1 MEKAKQIKRVCI
13 TGGLGFIGSNFIHYL
28 FDKYPRC
35 EVVNLDLLTYAG
47 NLENLKEID
56 SLSNYKFVKGD
67 ICDVKLVDS
76 LVKECDAVVHFAAES
91 HVDRSITDPTAFVRT
106 NVMGTQVLLDAC
118 VKYAKRFH
126 HISTDEIFGSL
137 ALDDKKK
144 FTEDTNYDPSSPYSA
159 SKAGSD
165 HLVRAYHRT
174 YGLQTTITNC
184 SNNYGPRQNVEK
196 LIPLMITNAI
206 QKKKLPVYG
215 EGLNVRDWI
224 YVDDHCSAIDLV
236 LRKGVIGETYLVGG
250 DAERTNLEVVRSILK
265 NMGESES
272 LISFVTDRKGHDLR
286 YAIDSSKI
294 KKELGWK
301 RRFNFEEG
309 LKQTIGWYKK
319 KFLF

>member
-1 MEKAKQIKRVCI
+1 
-13 TGGLGFIGSNFIHYL
+13 
-28 FDKYPRC
+28 
-35 EVVNLDLLTYAG
+35 
-47 NLENLKEID
+47 
-56 SLSNYKFVKGD
+56 
-67 ICDVKLVDS
+67 
-76 LVKECDAVVHFAAES
+76 
-91 HVDRSITDPTAFVRT
+91 
-106 NVMGTQVLLDAC
+106 
-118 VKYAKRFH
+118 
-126 HISTDEIFGSL
+126 
-137 ALDDKKK
+137 
-144 FTEDTNYDPSSPYSA
+144 
-159 SKAGSD
+159 
-165 HLVRAYHRT
+165 VRAYHRT

>member
-28 FDKYPRC
+28 FDKYPRG

-250 DAERTNLEVVRSILK
+250 DAERTNFEVVRSILK

-272 LISFVTDRKGHDLR
+272 LISFVIDRKGHDLR

>member
-137 ALDDKKK
+137 ALDDKK
-144 FTEDTNYDPSSPYSA
+144 S
-159 SKAGSD
+159 
-165 HLVRAYHRT
+165 
-174 YGLQTTITNC
+174 LQKTQIMTRQVLIRLLKRVLTI
-184 SNNYGPRQNVEK
+184 
-196 LIPLMITNAI
+196 
-206 QKKKLPVYG
+206 
-215 EGLNVRDWI
+215 W
-224 YVDDHCSAIDLV
+224 
-236 LRKGVIGETYLVGG
+236 
-250 DAERTNLEVVRSILK
+250 
-265 NMGESES
+265 
-272 LISFVTDRKGHDLR
+272 
-286 YAIDSSKI
+286 
-294 KKELGWK
+294 
-301 RRFNFEEG
+301 
-309 LKQTIGWYKK
+309 
-319 KFLF
+319 

>member
-28 FDKYPRC
+28 FDKYPRG